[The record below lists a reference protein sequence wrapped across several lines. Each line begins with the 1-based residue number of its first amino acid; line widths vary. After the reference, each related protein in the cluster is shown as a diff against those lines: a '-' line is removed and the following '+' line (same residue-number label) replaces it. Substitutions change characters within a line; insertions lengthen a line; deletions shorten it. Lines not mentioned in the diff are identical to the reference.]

1 MQKCQHIWS
10 TKNNFTLSILVQS
23 YGSWVVAL
31 QGLIVI
37 KYGLGH
43 INLAKLNPHIAM
55 DVEWSTTYDAWHSYQ
70 VLKDYKKHSRR
81 RSSLILTGRKADG
94 QRLLLCPFSYVWSLA

>member
-1 MQKCQHIWS
+1 M
-10 TKNNFTLSILVQS
+10 
-23 YGSWVVAL
+23 
-31 QGLIVI
+31 
-37 KYGLGH
+37 
-43 INLAKLNPHIAM
+43 AKLNPHIAM

-70 VLKDYKKHSRR
+70 VLKDYEKHSKR